1 MTMSSI
7 KREETNNEKLNVA
20 QQKLVDLILD
30 SLDDQIIPWNKP
42 WEESLQAHP
51 RNAKT
56 GTEYKGSNQITLSIV
71 SGVRGFTDP
80 RWCTFNQAKENEWR
94 IKKGAKGVKLCYPLL
109 YNRTLKKVLLADDF
123 KGLSQE
129 EVNKLKSESTLR
141 LKYFDVYNAQEIIG
155 IPKLKEQEIN
165 KTIFSNQIASEISDN
180 IFKSLDIPLTH
191 QGDRAFYSQTHDAIT
206 MPEKRKFKSEELYYG
221 TLFHEL
227 THATG
232 SKGRLNR
239 VMGEQFGSESY
250 SEEELVAEF
259 SSVFLSQDLGLSNY
273 NEDLNNN
280 KAYIQAWADVIKN
293 DPAIIKRA
301 INNANNA
308 YHFLYDAGNIKEYEE
323 ELKKV
328 EVKDQFID
336 QDVSLEQL
344 KRDVL
349 ITEYAENVLGL
360 NLVAKGRNIISTTE
374 HDSLMIYTDKN
385 DFYRWSSAKGG
396 NIIDFVMHMQ
406 DVDFKEALKLVKNY
420 YYEYEPGVQNYAPSS
435 GRKKNIVDPMELPEP
450 AENNKK
456 VISYL
461 TKTRALPV
469 GIVNDFIERGMLYQD
484 KQDNCVFVGKLD
496 DVPLYA
502 SRRGAK
508 KSSNFKMDVASSIAE
523 VGVFYDNKGSSL
535 ILTEGVIDAMSIM
548 TLKSTSKNYDYLST
562 NGVAKAKQVLRFHM
576 IKRDALERYERVII
590 AFDNDKAGEEATNE
604 LIDFINTEYPG
615 IEVNHAYPE
624 SKDWNEELM
633 NMVNMSKKYDGSDL
647 NNNMTK
653 VNAVGMSL

>member
-1 MTMSSI
+1 MSSI

-129 EVNKLKSESTLR
+129 EINKLKSESTLR

-155 IPKLKEQEIN
+155 IPKLKEQEMN
-165 KTIFSNQIASEISDN
+165 KTIFSNQIASEISEN
-180 IFKSLDIPLTH
+180 IFKSLDISLTN
-191 QGDRAFYSQTHDAIT
+191 QGDRAFYSQTQDAIM
-206 MPEKRKFKSEELYYG
+206 MPEKQKFKSEELYYG

-232 SKGRLNR
+232 AKNRLNR

-308 YHFLYDAGNIKEYEE
+308 YHFLYDAGNIKEYEND
-323 ELKKV
+323 LKKV
-328 EVKDQFID
+328 EVKDQFIE

-469 GIVNDFIERGMLYQD
+469 GIVNDFIERGILYQD

-576 IKRDALERYERVII
+576 IKRDALEQYERVII

>member
-1 MTMSSI
+1 MNSL
-7 KREETNNEKLNVA
+7 NNEDANIEKLNVA
-20 QQKLVDLILD
+20 QQRLVDFILD
-30 SLDDQIIPWNKP
+30 SLDKQVIPWNKT
-42 WEESLQAHP
+42 WNESLRSHP
-51 RNAKT
+51 RNAST

-80 RWCTFNQAKENEWR
+80 RWCTFNQAKENQWR

-129 EVNKLKSESTLR
+129 EITKLKSESTLR
-141 LKYFDVYNAQEIIG
+141 LKYFDVYNAQEIVG
-155 IPKLKEQEIN
+155 IPKLKEEELTEVN
-165 KTIFSNQIASEISDN
+165 FSNELASEISQN
-180 IFKSLDIPLTH
+180 IFKTLNIPLTH
-191 QGDRAFYSQTHDAIT
+191 QGNNAFYSQTEDSIT
-206 MPEKRKFKSEELYYG
+206 MPEKQQFKNEELYYG

-232 SKGRLNR
+232 AKNRLHR
-239 VMGEQFGSESY
+239 TMGEQFGSESY

-273 NEDLNNN
+273 NENLNNN
-280 KAYIQAWADVIKN
+280 KAYIQSWADVIKN

-308 YHFLYDAGNIKEYEE
+308 YHYLYDAGNIKEYEMQ
-323 ELKKV
+323 LKEKKTDKPKF
-328 EVKDQFID
+328 E
-336 QDVSLEQL
+336 QDVTLDQL

-360 NLVAKGRNIISTTE
+360 HLVAQGRNIISTRE
-374 HDSLMIYTDKN
+374 HDSLIIYTDKN
-385 DFYRWSSAKGG
+385 DFYRWSTAKGG

-420 YYEYEPGVQNYAPSS
+420 YNEYEPGVQNYAVSK
-435 GRKKNIVDPMELPEP
+435 GKQKNMIDPTELPEP
-450 AENNKK
+450 AEDNKK

-461 TKTRALPV
+461 TKTRALPIGV
-469 GIVNDFIERGMLYQD
+469 VNDFIERGLLYQD
-484 KQDNCVFVGKLD
+484 KQDNCVFVGKLNE
-496 DVPLYA
+496 VALYA
-502 SRRGAK
+502 GRRGAK
-508 KSSNFKMDVASSIAE
+508 KSSNFKMDVASSISE
-523 VGVFYDNKGSSL
+523 VGVFYENKGDSL

-576 IKRDALERYERVII
+576 VKRDKENQYDRIII
-590 AFDNDKAGEEATNE
+590 AFDNDKAGEDATNE
-604 LIDFINTEYPG
+604 MIDFITTEYPG

-624 SKDWNEELM
+624 SKDWNQELM
-633 NMVNMSKKYDGSDL
+633 NMVNMSKKYEGSDL
-647 NNNMTK
+647 NNDMNK
-653 VNAVGMSL
+653 VTAVGMSL